1 MVPGPAGV
9 PCLPCCLELWAGPC
23 RESSEWLAGPNF
35 TVRPRAHSTRSMG
48 RIPLFSLS
56 GPDNCWYTPSRGPPC
71 WSLGS
76 SPSGGSSRFWLAW
89 GLCTVLLFPVPPTH
103 LHCPESPVPRTQ
115 CQRGRQPCPAL
126 PCLALPGPCPAMPCR
141 ALVSQVQPGRCPPA
155 RHCPVTRP
163 SQSSPA
169 QSHAAA
175 AFSLCAAV
183 CLSLFPPSPPPPPLG
198 LVTRLLSFPGL
209 TLASPSPLAQFQ
221 WEISRGFLLGLDRP
235 LL

>member
-48 RIPLFSLS
+48 RIPHSSAFPALTIAGTRPAGDYPAIPLGHPHLVGPVGFGWRGACALFLLRR
-56 GPDNCWYTPSRGPPC
+56 TPPLHLPRAQC
-71 WSLGS
+71 
-76 SPSGGSSRFWLAW
+76 AQD
-89 GLCTVLLFPVPPTH
+89 PVPAR
-103 LHCPESPVPRTQ
+103 SPAM
-115 CQRGRQPCPAL
+115 PCPVL
-126 PCLALPGPCPAMPCR
+126 PCLAPCLAMPCH

-155 RHCPVTRP
+155 RHCPVTPTQSGPVARGRRLLALALRP
-163 SQSSPA
+163 A
-169 QSHAAA
+169 CV
-175 AFSLCAAV
+175 SLPTITTTT
-183 CLSLFPPSPPPPPLG
+183 SFG

-221 WEISRGFLLGLDRP
+221 WEISKGFLLGLDRP